1 MYERRLKGNGVRV
14 SNCPAA
20 VSRPYIG
27 REQESHLPKVVKP
40 RKPNSPK
47 LGRRL
52 RLGGESEDLPKTS
65 RTGMLAERT
74 SSMCASWI
82 GRVWLL
88 SLHYIYMNKNFTS
101 LAFAL
106 LVSASALAQ
115 TTTIRVQGAPRK
127 VSTALAANIKKAAEA
142 TTSTGIDFSKIER
155 WTGQGDCQAALAI
168 KWADGQNEG
177 KTLVWGYRWNST
189 ETKTGEDL
197 IRAVVKADP
206 ALYMMATQ
214 ASWGFYIGAFGYDA
228 DADRYVTLTT
238 MTSELYPRNGVFDIP
253 SSEFETSA
261 STDWGNG
268 DSWNSP
274 SGYTDYWSYYVAEKA
289 SDVLGYSQVGAGDRK
304 LTNGCV
310 DAYVFTS
317 STSENVY
324 DGNLSYLPAT
334 VDYTQGVFV
343 LNEGSYTHENASVNH
358 LADDGSWSY
367 YVAKEIGAT
376 GCYCTPWGNRYYIM
390 AKQPKDAGAEVS
402 GGRITICDANSMR
415 IIKQIENIGSKGGD
429 GRSFCGVD
437 EHKAYVSTSDGIYV
451 FDLDNMEI
459 TGTVLTLDYGNGQCG
474 NMVRLNDYVYA
485 VECNKNI
492 HIINC
497 ADNSIVKT
505 IPAAGCGSIV
515 MAKDGSLWVS
525 KGDGIARIDTEKQ
538 ELVDIKLAEGI
549 GTPSTSA
556 ANGNNAWNPDGLCAS
571 MQHNVLYWTTSV
583 KYDTKKAY
591 KYDIDT
597 NTASLIIDLTD
608 GRAFYATS
616 ALRVDPKTDC
626 IYTNLV
632 NGWTFNDNVVRKYD
646 ADGKQL
652 AEYTMKSNYWFPEVF
667 VFPDTE
673 DPVAGKMDAVA
684 VDENKEKEIDLSN
697 VCTDADNFQAAI
709 VKTVQSVTDEAV
721 ATATVKNGKLV
732 VKGIKA
738 GSTTATI
745 AFCSNGITTTADV
758 NINVSAAAGIS
769 STDAAANRHEVARY
783 TVDGRRINQPQK
795 GLNIVKFSDG
805 SVKKVVVE

>member
-1 MYERRLKGNGVRV
+1 MRLVDWARM
-14 SNCPAA
+14 AD
-20 VSRPYIG
+20 II
-27 REQESHLPKVVKP
+27 
-40 RKPNSPK
+40 
-47 LGRRL
+47 
-52 RLGGESEDLPKTS
+52 TF
-65 RTGMLAERT
+65 
-74 SSMCASWI
+74 
-82 GRVWLL
+82 
-88 SLHYIYMNKNFTS
+88 YIYMNKNFTS

-142 TTSTGIDFSKIER
+142 TTSTNIDFSKIER

-177 KTLVWGYRWNST
+177 KTLVWGYRWNSN

-197 IRAVVKADP
+197 IRAIVKADP
-206 ALYMMATQ
+206 ALYMMASNG
-214 ASWGFYIGAFGYDA
+214 AWGIAIGGIGYDV
-228 DADRYVTLTT
+228 DGDRYVTLTT
-238 MTSELYPRNGVFDIP
+238 MEDEIYPRNGVFNLP
-253 SSEFETSA
+253 YTEFDSSA
-261 STDWGNG
+261 STKWG
-268 DSWNSP
+268 DSDAWNS
-274 SGYTDYWSYYVAEKA
+274 GYMTTGFWNYYVADNA
-289 SDVLGYSQVGAGDRK
+289 TDALQMSMVGATSRT
-304 LTNGCV
+304 LQNGCV
-310 DAYVFTS
+310 DAYVFGYFNPEDGT
-317 STSENVY
+317 NVY
-324 DGNLSYLPAT
+324 DGNISYLPTT

-343 LNEGSYTHENASVNH
+343 LNEGSFNHENASVNH
-358 LADDGSWSY
+358 LAYDGSWSY

-415 IIKQIENIGSKGGD
+415 ILKQIETIGSNGVE

-437 EHKAYVSTSDGIYV
+437 EHKAYVSTSNGIYV

-459 TGTVLTLDYGNGQCG
+459 TGTVLTLDYNNGQCG

-497 ADNSIVKT
+497 TDNTIVKT

-525 KGDGIARIDTEKQ
+525 KGDGIARIDTDKQ
-538 ELVDIKLAEGI
+538 ELVNIELANGI

-571 MQHNVLYWTTSV
+571 LQNNVLYWTSS
-583 KYDTKKAY
+583 KGYDTKQAY

-597 NTASLIIDLTD
+597 NTASLVIDITD

-646 ADGKQL
+646 ADGNQL

-673 DPVAGKMDAVA
+673 DPVASKMDDITVLQG
-684 VDENKEKEIDLSN
+684 KEAEVDLSTI
-697 VCTDADNFQAAI
+697 CTDADNFQAAI
-709 VKTVQSVTDEAV
+709 VKTVKSIADAEI

-732 VKGIKA
+732 VKGLKA

-758 NINVSAAAGIS
+758 NINVSDATAIS
-769 STDAAANRHEVARY
+769 STAAATNLHEVARY

>member
-1 MYERRLKGNGVRV
+1 MGIYFN
-14 SNCPAA
+14 
-20 VSRPYIG
+20 YI
-27 REQESHLPKVVKP
+27 
-40 RKPNSPK
+40 
-47 LGRRL
+47 
-52 RLGGESEDLPKTS
+52 
-65 RTGMLAERT
+65 
-74 SSMCASWI
+74 
-82 GRVWLL
+82 
-88 SLHYIYMNKNFTS
+88 NKRMKKIFTS
-101 LAFAL
+101 IVLAL
-106 LVSASALAQ
+106 CISVSVLAQ
-115 TTTIRVQGAPRK
+115 TTTINVQGQPRK
-127 VSTALAANIKKAAEA
+127 VNATVAARIQKAAEA
-142 TTSTGIDFSKIER
+142 TTSSGIDFSKIER
-155 WTGQGDCQAALAI
+155 WAGEGDCKAALAI
-168 KWADGQNEG
+168 KWADGQNDG
-177 KTLVWGYRWNST
+177 KTLVWGYRWNKG

-228 DADRYVTLTT
+228 DGDRHVTLTT
-238 MTSELYPRNGVFDIP
+238 MTDEIYPRNGVFDIP

-289 SDVLGYSQVGAGDRK
+289 SDALGYSKVGASDRT

-317 STSENVY
+317 SSSENVY

-334 VDYTQGVFV
+334 VDYTQGVYI
-343 LNEGSYTHENASVNH
+343 LNEGSFGNENASVNH
-358 LADDGSWSY
+358 LAADGTWSY

-390 AKQPKDAGAEVS
+390 AKQAKDKKLEVS

-556 ANGNNAWNPDGLCAS
+556 ANGNNAWNPDGFCAS

-583 KYDTKKAY
+583 KYDTKQAY

-632 NGWTFNDNVVRKYD
+632 NGWTYNDNVVRKYD

-673 DPVAGKMDAVA
+673 DPIVGNIDAVT
-684 VDENKEKEIDLSN
+684 VEENKEVKVDLAK
-697 VCTDADNFQAAI
+697 VCSDADNFQAAI
-709 VKTVQSVTDEAV
+709 VKSVKSVADNNV

-732 VKGIKA
+732 VTGVKA
-738 GSTTATI
+738 GNTTVTLN
-745 AFCSNGITTTADV
+745 FCSNGISTTATVNVTVTQATGITGTQTSADV
-758 NINVSAAAGIS
+758 REIARFTIDGKRIS
-769 STDAAANRHEVARY
+769 
-783 TVDGRRINQPQK
+783 QPQR
-795 GLNIVKFSDG
+795 GINIVKYSDG
-805 SVKKVVVE
+805 TVKKVIVK